1 MIDRILKNWKTT
13 VLGLAILITCFILV
27 FMEKSTLTEVSVFIC
42 GGFFVLF
49 SKDSMLR
56 KKGPVS
62 VIIFGSL
69 LLFASCRPYRSFTT
83 NTERIVRDTI
93 TIRDSIPFRIEIPGD
108 TVRITSDSIVYD
120 TVCLDQLQSGR
131 FSLPPWET
139 STKFAYATAGITN
152 SVPWLNLR
160 QNPIN
165 IDTLIYINKIKI
177 LERTIRE
184 MESRIIVPEKDPF
197 YKNVWL
203 WISVMLGI
211 VLFRRYARN

>member
-1 MIDRILKNWKTT
+1 MSYTIN
-13 VLGLAILITCFILV
+13 
-27 FMEKSTLTEVSVFIC
+27 S
-42 GGFFVLF
+42 
-49 SKDSMLR
+49 
-56 KKGPVS
+56 
-62 VIIFGSL
+62 
-69 LLFASCRPYRSFTT
+69 
-83 NTERIVRDTI
+83 ERIDRDTI

-139 STKFAYATAGITN
+139 STKFAYAQAGITN

>member
-1 MIDRILKNWKTT
+1 
-13 VLGLAILITCFILV
+13 
-27 FMEKSTLTEVSVFIC
+27 
-42 GGFFVLF
+42 
-49 SKDSMLR
+49 
-56 KKGPVS
+56 
-62 VIIFGSL
+62 
-69 LLFASCRPYRSFTT
+69 
-83 NTERIVRDTI
+83 
-93 TIRDSIPFRIEIPGD
+93 
-108 TVRITSDSIVYD
+108 
-120 TVCLDQLQSGR
+120 
-131 FSLPPWET
+131 
-139 STKFAYATAGITN
+139 
-152 SVPWLNLR
+152 VPWLNLR

>member
-69 LLFASCRPYRSFTT
+69 LLFASCRPYRSFAT

-139 STKFAYATAGITN
+139 STKFAYAQAGITN

-165 IDTLIYINKIKI
+165 IDTLMYINKIKI

>member
-1 MIDRILKNWKTT
+1 
-13 VLGLAILITCFILV
+13 
-27 FMEKSTLTEVSVFIC
+27 
-42 GGFFVLF
+42 
-49 SKDSMLR
+49 MLR

-131 FSLPPWET
+131 FSLPGPG
-139 STKFAYATAGITN
+139 KRLPNLLMQQAGITN